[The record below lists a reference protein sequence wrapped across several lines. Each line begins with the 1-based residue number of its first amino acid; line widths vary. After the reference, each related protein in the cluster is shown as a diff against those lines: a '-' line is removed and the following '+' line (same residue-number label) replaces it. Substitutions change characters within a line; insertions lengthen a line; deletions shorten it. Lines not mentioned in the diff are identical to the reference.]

1 MGAITVITNVTTV
14 AKTVFGNKR
23 VLLGYVTVGDGSSTW
38 PSGGLALTPSTLGME
53 GIDLVL
59 FMPKGI
65 QYFYDYT
72 NQKIDGYVCGTAGA
86 AQVQV
91 AANGAVIASG
101 ETVYFIA
108 IGYGKG

>member
-1 MGAITVITNVTTV
+1 MAAITAITSVTTV
-14 AKTVFGNKR
+14 SRTVFGNKR
-23 VLLGYVTVGDGSSTW
+23 VLMGYVTLGDGSSTF
-38 PSGGLALTPSTLGME
+38 PSGGLALTPANLGMQ
-53 GIDLVL
+53 GVDVVL
-59 FMPKGI
+59 FMPKGV

-72 NQKIDGYVCGTAGA
+72 NQKIDGYVCGIAGA

-101 ETVYFIA
+101 EKVYFIA